1 MPDKVNNKKAPAPQ
15 PEPVKK
21 PAKVKAGRSVDI
33 QPQHKVGLVELVMF
47 LLLAGVVFIFVF
59 GMQQM
64 KREKAQELLLRQ
76 KFEQILPN
84 FATVA
89 DSAKAYQ
96 ARDPFAAWPLNIEE
110 MNLPPNLNTP
120 EFTFSFMENGVVTAT
135 TTKEFGKEGIKVNY
149 EIATDSYNVEDP
161 DPKSKPNIKDDWLS
175 E

>member
-1 MPDKVNNKKAPAPQ
+1 MPDKVNDKKAPAPKH
-15 PEPVKK
+15 ETVKK
-21 PAKVKAGRSVDI
+21 PAKVKAERSVDI
-33 QPQHKVGLVELVMF
+33 QPHHKVGLVELIMF

-110 MNLPPNLNTP
+110 MNLPDLNTP

-149 EIATDSYNVEDP
+149 EIASDSYNIDDP
-161 DPKSKPNIKDDWLS
+161 DPKSKPIIKNDWLNQ
-175 E
+175 